1 MTTYT
6 AIDNANIDQDSPV
19 TQPLLTLMRDNPIA
33 ITEGALNAP
42 KVVSAALNMTFLDG
56 AGVYTDLDR
65 IDNLL
70 IFASARSASTSSGA
84 KTVTVRYRLS
94 SDNGSTFGSY
104 VTVVTAT
111 TNGAGQ
117 PPDDL
122 TRFRLVSLGA
132 NNAIELNVSAATDTS
147 GVIQA
152 LAISGVTP

>member
-1 MTTYT
+1 MADWTELDTDNLLPGEPWT
-6 AIDNANIDQDSPV
+6 SAKALAVFENPSAIA
-19 TQPLLTLMRDNPIA
+19 
-33 ITEGALNAP
+33 EGALNAP

-70 IFASARSASTSSGA
+70 IFASARSASTSSGT

-104 VTVVTAT
+104 VTVASASTG
-111 TNGAGQ
+111 GANQ